1 MDITVIKQLYTSGKS
16 LAQLSKESQISVYKL
31 KKILIA
37 EGVHIRSKEEQN
49 KYSPQNQRKYEVYD
63 EFFDEVFSLSGD
75 GVHLIADEKPKFGD
89 RVLILSTCLR
99 TDRTKRYLVIA
110 KEIT

>member
-31 KKILIA
+31 KKILMA
-37 EGVHIRSKEEQN
+37 EGIHIRSKEEQN

-63 EFFDEVFSLSGD
+63 EFFDE
-75 GVHLIADEKPKFGD
+75 LIQRIYENIPNAENDN
-89 RVLILSTCLR
+89 RIL
-99 TDRTKRYLVIA
+99 K
-110 KEIT
+110 

>member
-1 MDITVIKQLYTSGKS
+1 LFYNDFSTESG
-16 LAQLSKESQISVYKL
+16 
-31 KKILIA
+31 
-37 EGVHIRSKEEQN
+37 
-49 KYSPQNQRKYEVYD
+49 YD

-75 GVHLIADEKPKFGD
+75 GVNLVTDEKPKFGD
-89 RVLILSTCLR
+89 KILILSTCLR